1 MLKNKKY
8 YRYQTMIHILL
19 ILVTAFM
26 ILPFILLFSA
36 SITSEA
42 TLLTRGYSII
52 PRVVSLEAYKY
63 LLTNSA
69 AILRAYGIT
78 IFITLF
84 GTVLGVFGM
93 SALAYVLSLK
103 GLPAGKFLA
112 FFIFFSLLFN
122 GGLVPTYLMWTQTF
136 HIKNTIWALIFPNLL
151 MTPMNVILMRTFY
164 MTNIPG
170 ELYEAAKID
179 GAGLFKIYRSVVL
192 PLGKP
197 IFVTI
202 ALFTGLSYWND
213 WMNALYY
220 ISDSRLYSLQALL
233 NQILR
238 NAQAMA
244 SDFSGDMGGLA
255 IPTNSVRMAIAFIA
269 ILPIL
274 AVYPFLQKYFQSGI
288 AMGALKG

>member
-1 MLKNKKY
+1 MV
-8 YRYQTMIHILL
+8 IHILL

-36 SITSEA
+36 SITSESV
-42 TLLTRGYSII
+42 LLTEGYSFL
-52 PRVVSLEAYKY
+52 PRAVCLEAYEY

-69 AILRAYGIT
+69 SILRAYGIT

-84 GTVLGVFGM
+84 GTLAGVFGM
-93 SALAYVLSLK
+93 STLAYVLSLK
-103 GLPAGKFLA
+103 GLPAGRILA

-151 MTPMNVILMRTFY
+151 MTPMNVILMRTY
-164 MTNIPG
+164 YLTNIPG

-244 SDFSGDMGGLA
+244 SDFSGDMGGMA

-274 AVYPFLQKYFQSGI
+274 VVYPFLQKYFQSGI

>member
-8 YRYQTMIHILL
+8 YRYQMVIHILL

-36 SITSEA
+36 SITSESV
-42 TLLTRGYSII
+42 LLTEGYSFL
-52 PRVVSLEAYKY
+52 PRAVCLEAYEY

-69 AILRAYGIT
+69 SILRAYGIT

-84 GTVLGVFGM
+84 GTLAGVFGM
-93 SALAYVLSLK
+93 STLAYVLSLK
-103 GLPAGKFLA
+103 GLPAGRILA

-151 MTPMNVILMRTFY
+151 MTPMNVILMRTY
-164 MTNIPG
+164 YLTNIPG

-244 SDFSGDMGGLA
+244 SDFSGDMGGMA

-274 AVYPFLQKYFQSGI
+274 VVYPFLQKYFQSGI

>member
-8 YRYQTMIHILL
+8 YRYQIVIHILL

-36 SITSEA
+36 SITSESV
-42 TLLTRGYSII
+42 LLTEGYSFL
-52 PRVVSLEAYKY
+52 PRAVCLEAYEY

-69 AILRAYGIT
+69 SILRAYGIT

-84 GTVLGVFGM
+84 GTLAGVFGM
-93 SALAYVLSLK
+93 STLAYVLSLK
-103 GLPAGKFLA
+103 GLPAGRILA

-151 MTPMNVILMRTFY
+151 MTPMNVILMRTY
-164 MTNIPG
+164 YLTNIPG

-244 SDFSGDMGGLA
+244 SDFSGDMGGMA

-274 AVYPFLQKYFQSGI
+274 VVYPFLQKYFQSGI